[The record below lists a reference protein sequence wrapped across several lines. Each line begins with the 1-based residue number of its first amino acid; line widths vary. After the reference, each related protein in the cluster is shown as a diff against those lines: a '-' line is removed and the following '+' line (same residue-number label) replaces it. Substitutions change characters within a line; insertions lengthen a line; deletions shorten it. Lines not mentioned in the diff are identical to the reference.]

1 MEIIKN
7 SFKVSINLPKKD
19 FTGFDYV
26 ASEIQINTEF
36 RPAVNTFTFKC
47 NIPKYIFDV
56 VADSDIKYFT
66 NPPKPEHYFE
76 RKDKKFTTTLSAP
89 TLDGLLKDLQNICSD
104 ALSTKER
111 ETAQTEKYIAIK
123 FKQSNSSQKDNFN
136 FASMGFLTNSSFQ
149 FFVVHKI
156 IKSPHSLDRYN
167 FKSNVTNR
175 ALNSPIHNKHKD
187 GWYYF
192 GIGVVEQFQLIKWT
206 QEREDFLKDVQ
217 NKFVLMNEK
226 LETFL
231 GDIDDDKIIELM
243 SNAQFLLGD
252 GK

>member
-1 MEIIKN
+1 MDFNRE
-7 SFKVSINLPKKD
+7 SI
-19 FTGFDYV
+19 TV
-26 ASEIQINTEF
+26 NTEF
-36 RPAVNTFTFKC
+36 RPEVNTFIFKC
-47 NIPKYIFDV
+47 SIPKYVFDAV
-56 VADSDIKYFT
+56 VDSDTKYFAE
-66 NPPKPEHYFE
+66 PEKPEHYFE
-76 RKDKKFTTTLSAP
+76 TKGKKFTQNLSAD
-89 TLDGLLKDLQNICSD
+89 TLPALLTKLNDICLD
-104 ALSTKER
+104 AISVKER

-217 NKFVLMNEK
+217 NKFVSMNEK

-231 GDIDDDKIIELM
+231 GNIDDDKIMELM
-243 SNAQFLLGD
+243 SNTQFLLGD

>member
-1 MEIIKN
+1 MDFNRE
-7 SFKVSINLPKKD
+7 SIS
-19 FTGFDYV
+19 V
-26 ASEIQINTEF
+26 NTEF
-36 RPAVNTFTFKC
+36 KPEVNTFIFKC
-47 NIPKYIFDV
+47 KIPKYVFDAV
-56 VADSDIKYFT
+56 VNSDNKYLIE
-66 NPPKPEHYFE
+66 PEKPEHYF
-76 RKDKKFTTTLSAP
+76 KSNGKKFTQNLSAD
-89 TLDGLLKDLQNICSD
+89 TLPALLIKLNDVCLD
-104 ALSTKER
+104 AISVKQR
-111 ETAQTEKYIAIK
+111 ETAQSEKYIAIK
-123 FKQSNSSQKDNFN
+123 FKQSNSKKKDDFN

-156 IKSPHSLDRYN
+156 IKSPNSLDRYN
-167 FKSNVTNR
+167 YKSDITIRQV
-175 ALNSPIHNKHKD
+175 NSPIHNKHKD
-187 GWYYF
+187 GWYYY
-192 GIGVVEQFQLIKWT
+192 GIGVVENYQLIKWT